1 MRVISG
7 TCKGRRLT
15 PIQGQKIRPTADR
28 TKESLFN
35 ILGSK
40 VRQSNIL
47 DLFAGTGALGIE
59 ALSRGAEQATFIDLH
74 TNVIHENLRLCR
86 LEKKAAV
93 ICRDLTKT
101 SSLFIPD
108 GSKFDLVFMD
118 PPYGKKYVGQVLD
131 NNSFVHLLKD
141 DSIIIAEHSQKERPL
156 ASSEKFEI
164 YRQKKHSKTLL
175 SFIRKNIS

>member
-7 TCKGRRLT
+7 ICKGRRLT
-15 PIQGQKIRPTADR
+15 PIHGKKIRPTADR

-35 ILGSK
+35 ILGSN

-74 TNVIHENLRLCR
+74 TNIIHENLQLCR
-86 LEKKAAV
+86 LEQKAAV
-93 ICRDLTKT
+93 ICRDLTKK
-101 SSLFIPD
+101 SSLFILD
-108 GSKFDLVFMD
+108 GSKFDLIFMD

-131 NNSFVHLLKD
+131 NDSFVHLLKD
-141 DSIIIAEHSQKERPL
+141 DSIIIAKHSHNEKPL
-156 ASSEKFEI
+156 ASSGTFEI
-164 YRQKKHSKTLL
+164 YRQKKHSETLL
-175 SFIRKNIS
+175 SFIRKIIS